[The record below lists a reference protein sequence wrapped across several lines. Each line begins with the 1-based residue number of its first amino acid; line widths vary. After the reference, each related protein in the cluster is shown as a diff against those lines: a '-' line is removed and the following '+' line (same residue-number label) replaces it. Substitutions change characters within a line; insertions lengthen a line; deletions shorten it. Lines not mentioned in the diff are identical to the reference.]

1 MFFVLFEQF
10 NALSIQ
16 NDFGFVFSESWLS
29 KKVSDCFLNNHE
41 TESYQDFHKNKD
53 DLWLII
59 ENPQR

>member
-1 MFFVLFEQF
+1 MFFVPLHQF

-53 DLWLII
+53 DL
-59 ENPQR
+59 